1 MKKFVLALDVG
12 TTGTRSIIFDLKGKE
27 IGRSY
32 QEWESF
38 YPSPVMVEQDADM
51 WWESVRK
58 TIFDVIKD
66 TKIDRSDI
74 ISCAITNQRETIV
87 PVDRDGKP
95 LHRAIVWQDRRT
107 IPECEWISKE
117 IGPDKIYQ
125 KTGLTIDPY
134 FSASKILWIKNNYPE
149 IYKHTH
155 KFLLVHDFILFKLS
169 GIFATDYSNASRTML
184 FDIRNLK
191 WSDEIGS
198 AMGIDIDKMPDAL
211 PSGTDIGN
219 VVSEDTG
226 LSTKTKVIVGAG
238 DQQSAALGVGVVK
251 PGRIKCTTGTGSFIL
266 AHLDQPIFDTEK
278 RVLCSCH
285 AIPNKWVQEAS
296 IFTTGAVLRWARDT
310 LGGAQKVRAYLD
322 QLKGI
327 ETDPYDIMT
336 ELAAS
341 APIGANGLITI
352 PHFIGAG
359 APHWN
364 PNARG
369 VIFGAGLSTSTGDIY
384 RSIMEGVAME
394 VRKNLNIFRKLDL
407 NPSELRITGGGSRSD
422 TWNQIMA
429 DVLGIQCG
437 RGELEESTAVGAAIL
452 AGYGAGEFSDLG
464 KASDEMANIT
474 RIWKPNPTNKTRYDK
489 LFSLSEKIYST
500 LDKAG
505 IYDLLGE
512 YYK

>member
-1 MKKFVLALDVG
+1 
-12 TTGTRSIIFDLKGKE
+12 
-27 IGRSY
+27 
-32 QEWESF
+32 
-38 YPSPVMVEQDADM
+38 
-51 WWESVRK
+51 
-58 TIFDVIKD
+58 
-66 TKIDRSDI
+66 
-74 ISCAITNQRETIV
+74 
-87 PVDRDGKP
+87 
-95 LHRAIVWQDRRT
+95 
-107 IPECEWISKE
+107 
-117 IGPDKIYQ
+117 
-125 KTGLTIDPY
+125 
-134 FSASKILWIKNNYPE
+134 
-149 IYKHTH
+149 
-155 KFLLVHDFILFKLS
+155 
-169 GIFATDYSNASRTML
+169 
-184 FDIRNLK
+184 LK